1 MMDIFSVLYF
11 LVLLQ
16 AFPTITKKM
25 IYDKHIDKTD
35 EELRELN
42 KVYGKSN
49 LSRFLDGLSAGHID
63 TEEKVIELT
72 NYIRESDG
80 LTQLEN
86 SRLRKLRDEGFIEK
100 FATNYNKRFSTTHML
115 MNKMSSSISRGVKTL
130 AMFCEKKRSH
140 KHHQSKPKVAEH
152 SKMGK
157 GAYTPSFVGLE
168 AYKESVHVL
177 YKELNDYRQ
186 HLSEG
191 IEICL
196 YISEQVAYV
205 RSHPKVAYE
214 KHRHSRQEVLTNNRS
229 VIKRFV
235 DLNAEMENDLMK
247 KVEEWEQE
255 KKSMEEIS
263 ARLYHTLDV
272 NEYNDWVI
280 SEEVMAARR
289 QGLTNPERALWG
301 DNKLQVLRCRA
312 AYAHVDELNPE
323 GHKGHLSGRFQ
334 TLLYLWSK
342 CSSARGMDYWLAYFN
357 NCYKDNG
364 GRYTPVKIGA
374 MKMEKAKITR
384 EVVTKKEIEEFN
396 KKMDELVDQYV
407 LNSSAKEKG
416 VKNAVNF

>member
-1 MMDIFSVLYF
+1 
-11 LVLLQ
+11 
-16 AFPTITKKM
+16 M

-35 EELRELN
+35 EELRELG

-49 LSRFLDGLSAGHID
+49 LSRFLDGLAAGRID
-63 TEEKVIELT
+63 TEEKVIAIT

-86 SRLRKLRDEGFIEK
+86 SRLKRLRDEGFVEK
-100 FATNYNKRFSTTHML
+100 FATNYNKRYSTTHML
-115 MNKMSSSISRGVKTL
+115 MNRMSSSLSRGVKTL

-140 KHHQSKPKVAEH
+140 KHNQSKPKVAGH

-177 YKELNDYRQ
+177 YKELNDYKQ

-196 YISEQVAYV
+196 YMSDQVAYV
-205 RSHPKVAYE
+205 RNHPKVAYE
-214 KHRHSRQEVLTNNRS
+214 KHCHSRQEVLTNNRT
-229 VIKRFV
+229 VIKRFIDMNV
-235 DLNAEMENDLMK
+235 DMENELIE
-247 KVEEWEQE
+247 KVDKWMEEKQTL
-255 KKSMEEIS
+255 EEIS
-263 ARLYHTLDV
+263 AKLYHTLDE

-301 DNKLQVLRCRA
+301 DNKLQVMRCRA
-312 AYAHVDELNPE
+312 AYAHIDELGPE
-323 GHKGHLSGRFQ
+323 GQKGHLSGRFQ
-334 TLLYLWSK
+334 TLLFLWSE
-342 CSSARGMDYWLAYFN
+342 CSPTRGMDYWLAYFN
-357 NCYKDNG
+357 NYYKDNG

-374 MKMEKAKITR
+374 MKMEKSKIARGSVTEK
-384 EVVTKKEIEEFN
+384 EVEEFN
-396 KKMDELVDQYV
+396 KKMDEQVNKYV
-407 LNSSAKEKG
+407 INPSAKDIKVEK
-416 VKNAVNF
+416 AVNF

>member
-1 MMDIFSVLYF
+1 
-11 LVLLQ
+11 
-16 AFPTITKKM
+16 M

-42 KVYGKSN
+42 QVYGKSN

-86 SRLRKLRDEGFIEK
+86 SRLRKLRDEGFVEK

-177 YKELNDYRQ
+177 YKELNDYKH
-186 HLSEG
+186 HLSVG

-196 YISEQVAYV
+196 NISAQVDYV
-205 RSHPKVAYE
+205 R
-214 KHRHSRQEVLTNNRS
+214 NRLS
-229 VIKRFV
+229 AAMQTIRR
-235 DLNAEMENDLMK
+235 EME
-247 KVEEWEQE
+247 
-255 KKSMEEIS
+255 
-263 ARLYHTLDV
+263 
-272 NEYNDWVI
+272 
-280 SEEVMAARR
+280 
-289 QGLTNPERALWG
+289 P
-301 DNKLQVLRCRA
+301 
-312 AYAHVDELNPE
+312 YAPLLLLFLEL
-323 GHKGHLSGRFQ
+323 
-334 TLLYLWSK
+334 
-342 CSSARGMDYWLAYFN
+342 
-357 NCYKDNG
+357 
-364 GRYTPVKIGA
+364 
-374 MKMEKAKITR
+374 
-384 EVVTKKEIEEFN
+384 
-396 KKMDELVDQYV
+396 
-407 LNSSAKEKG
+407 
-416 VKNAVNF
+416 

>member
-1 MMDIFSVLYF
+1 MDIFSVLYF

-152 SKMGK
+152 SKLGK

-177 YKELNDYRQ
+177 YKELNDYKH

-196 YISEQVAYV
+196 NISAQVDYV
-205 RSHPKVAYE
+205 RNHPKVAYE
-214 KHRHSRQEVLTNNRS
+214 KHRQSREQVLTNNRT
-229 VIKRFV
+229 VIKRFI
-235 DLNAEMENDLMK
+235 DMNADMENDLIE
-247 KVEEWEQE
+247 KVDKWMQE
-255 KKSMEEIS
+255 KLTLEEIS
-263 ARLYHTLDV
+263 AKLYHTLDED
-272 NEYNDWVI
+272 EYNDWVI
-280 SEEVMAARR
+280 SEEVMGARR

-301 DNKLQVLRCRA
+301 DNKQLVMRCRA
-312 AYAHVDELNPE
+312 AYAHIDELNPE
-323 GHKGHLSGRFQ
+323 GQKDHLSGRFQ

-342 CSSARGMDYWLAYFN
+342 CLPKRGMDYWLAYFN
-357 NCYKDNG
+357 NFYKDNG
-364 GRYTPVKIGA
+364 GRFTPVKIGA
-374 MKMEKAKITR
+374 MKMERRKITK
-384 EVVTKKEIEEFN
+384 EVVTKKDIEKFN
-396 KKMDELVDQYV
+396 KKMDELVNKYMIHP
-407 LNSSAKEKG
+407 SAKEDKVRIA
-416 VKNAVNF
+416 VKF